1 MLLVVVFLSVV
12 HVSLLEGRCCA
23 PRQWEGW
30 GVRLGGQMAGATHKR
45 PELIQAKINLHYN
58 ADGPMV
64 VAVANT
70 SVGTRKRLL
79 TAIQD
84 FKHKT
89 LYVLEDGGCKVK
101 PLPEPFTELC
111 SPKGQDGKFMWLGFG
126 ETSYPALEYV
136 YTFKQQ
142 TADTRGTMC
151 AIWTQKACA
160 PLSESF
166 HGTYVGIPQ
175 VFTFSYSD
183 IQRGIRDPSIFHI
196 PKLCRE
202 ANMTL
207 VDALP
212 HDDIPLLSSQY
223 FKV

>member
-12 HVSLLEGRCCA
+12 HVNLLEGRCCA

-30 GVRLGGQMAGATHKR
+30 GVRLGGQLAGATHKR

-70 SVGTRKRLL
+70 SVGARKRLL

-111 SPKGQDGKFMWLGFG
+111 SP
-126 ETSYPALEYV
+126 
-136 YTFKQQ
+136 
-142 TADTRGTMC
+142 
-151 AIWTQKACA
+151 
-160 PLSESF
+160 
-166 HGTYVGIPQ
+166 IPQ